1 MGERQ
6 PVSIAVQVIL
16 CIIPLVWLYG
26 FYRIEKL
33 TAGIL
38 MVIAVAILAIVL
50 LFIPVFGAGL
60 AWLASAILP
69 IYYIVKWSQ
78 EWNESILIEGEDE
91 DDTNEERDTN
101 EESDDTETRYK
112 LD

>member
-1 MGERQ
+1 LGERK
-6 PVSIAVQVIL
+6 PVSIVVQVIL

-33 TAGIL
+33 GSGIL
-38 MVIAVAILAIVL
+38 MVICVAILAIVL
-50 LFIPVFGAGL
+50 LFIPVFGYAL

-78 EWNESILIEGEDE
+78 EWNEDILIE
-91 DDTNEERDTN
+91 
-101 EESDDTETRYK
+101 
-112 LD
+112 

>member
-1 MGERQ
+1 MVERK
-6 PVSIAVQVIL
+6 PVNIVTQVIL
-16 CIIPLVWLYG
+16 CIIPIVWLYG

-33 TAGIL
+33 GAGIL

-50 LFIPVFGAGL
+50 VFIPVFGYAL

-78 EWNESILIEGEDE
+78 EWNENILIEGKDE
-91 DDTNEERDTN
+91 EN
-101 EESDDTETRYK
+101 DDTETRYR

>member
-16 CIIPLVWLYG
+16 CFIPLVWLWG

-33 TAGIL
+33 GAGIL
-38 MVIAVAILAIVL
+38 MVIGVAILAIVL
-50 LFIPVFGAGL
+50 AFIPVFGYAL
-60 AWLASAILP
+60 AWLASFLLP
-69 IYYIVKWSQ
+69 IYYMIKWSQ
-78 EWNESILIEGEDE
+78 QWNEEILLEGR
-91 DDTNEERDTN
+91 DTENEED
-101 EESDDTETRYK
+101 DDTETRYR

>member
-1 MGERQ
+1 MGERK

-33 TAGIL
+33 GSGIL
-38 MVIAVAILAIVL
+38 MVIGVAILAIVL
-50 LFIPVFGAGL
+50 LFIPVFGYAL

-78 EWNESILIEGEDE
+78 EWNENILNEGEDDKNEGE
-91 DDTNEERDTN
+91 D
-101 EESDDTETRYK
+101 DDTETQYR

>member
-1 MGERQ
+1 LGERK

-33 TAGIL
+33 GAGIL
-38 MVIAVAILAIVL
+38 MVIGVAILAIVIQ
-50 LFIPVFGAGL
+50 FIIPFFFGYAL
-60 AWLASAILP
+60 AWIASAILP

-78 EWNESILIEGEDE
+78 EWNEDILIEGKDDKNEGE
-91 DDTNEERDTN
+91 DDN
-101 EESDDTETRYK
+101 TETRYR

>member
-1 MGERQ
+1 MGERK

-33 TAGIL
+33 GSGIL
-38 MVIAVAILAIVL
+38 MVIGVAILAIVL
-50 LFIPVFGAGL
+50 LFIPVFGYAL

-78 EWNESILIEGEDE
+78 EWNENILTEGKSSE
-91 DDTNEERDTN
+91 NEED
-101 EESDDTETRYK
+101 DDTETRYR